1 MVVAVYAAAPITSA
15 ALSMPFV
22 VAAVRVPVVA
32 MTAVW
37 SIVVTAVRAV
47 TVASF
52 VVVSV
57 FVGVSPATSKSH
69 GAEEGD
75 DDEKEDGFEVHLM

>member
-1 MVVAVYAAAPITSA
+1 MLLLLPPLA
-15 ALSMPFV
+15 ALAMPFV

-37 SIVVTAVRAV
+37 SIVVTAIRAV
-47 TVASF
+47 TVSPS

-75 DDEKEDGFEVHLM
+75 DDEKKDGLGVHAM

>member
-1 MVVAVYAAAPITSA
+1 MVVAVYAAAPTA
-15 ALSMPFV
+15 PTALSMPFV
-22 VAAVRVPVVA
+22 VAAVRVPIVA

-47 TVASF
+47 MVAPS

-57 FVGVSPATSKSH
+57 FVGVPPATSKSH
-69 GAEEGD
+69 SAEEGD
-75 DDEKEDGFEVHLM
+75 DDEKKDCLDVHGM